1 MVMRVLVSGT
11 RKPSEETRA
20 TVRRELYKLHKDSF
34 LHLILGDASGV
45 DAYAR
50 AWAESN
56 GVDYTICFADW
67 SKGKQAGILRNLRM
81 FDEDPD
87 LVVAFPSK
95 ESKGTRHVISHAKK
109 LDLFCYV
116 HEV

>member
-56 GVDYTICFADW
+56 GVDYTICLPIGVRENRREY
-67 SKGKQAGILRNLRM
+67 S
-81 FDEDPD
+81 
-87 LVVAFPSK
+87 
-95 ESKGTRHVISHAKK
+95 VISECLTKT
-109 LDLFCYV
+109 LIWW
-116 HEV
+116 